1 MVTPIAYT
9 GTVEQGKFRP
19 DSPAEFTS
27 EFVRRN
33 GKRVVVL
40 VKDWRKN
47 RSTNQNKY
55 WWGVIV
61 PMFASEDAM
70 ACTREEAHE
79 ALKAELNYDLKVIGD
94 RAIRIPKSTADLNT
108 LEFKE
113 LVERAHQLG
122 AEMFGM
128 DIPDPASPQAQA
140 MMEAV

>member
-1 MVTPIAYT
+1 
-9 GTVEQGKFRP
+9 
-19 DSPAEFTS
+19 
-27 EFVRRN
+27 
-33 GKRVVVL
+33 
-40 VKDWRKN
+40 
-47 RSTNQNKY
+47 
-55 WWGVIV
+55 
-61 PMFASEDAM
+61 M